1 MPARVEVVL
10 IRHLVGHARNRRK
23 HIDRRIVHALGELAR
38 KQDVSVEDSLG
49 GIGDRLGHVV
59 ALDEHGVETRD
70 RATALQRARALE
82 KSRQHGEDARCEA
95 LGRRSFASRKTNL
108 PLRLRKS
115 GDRVKHEKDIESL
128 IAEELRRAARDR
140 SRTHAHERTFVTSRD
155 HDDRTAHA
163 FFAQNM
169 LDEFGD
175 LTAALADQSDDID
188 LRAGSARNR
197 SEQRA
202 LANAR
207 AGEDSHAL
215 TLADGEHRV
224 NRAHAG
230 WQHIAHHAT
239 SERTGAGGPE
249 RLRRTAVNRA
259 LSIDRFAERVHH
271 AAQPR
276 FAHANGC
283 ERLFGHHAHATRN
296 SIGLGEQH
304 DQRARS
310 VETDHFATRRIG
322 AMRHLNPH
330 QRADG
335 KRKLIDGKNKS
346 AH

>member
-95 LGRRSFASRKTNL
+95 LGRRSFAGRKTDL
-108 PLRLRKS
+108 PLRLRES
-115 GDRVKHEKDIESL
+115 GNRVKHEKDIEAL

-175 LTAALADQSDDID
+175 LAAALADQSDDID

-207 AGEDSHAL
+207 SGEDSHAL
-215 TLADGEHRV
+215 ALADGEHRV
-224 NRAHAG
+224 DRAHASG
-230 WQHIAHHAT
+230 QHIAHHAT

-249 RLRRTAVNRA
+249 RLR
-259 LSIDRFAERVHH
+259 
-271 AAQPR
+271 
-276 FAHANGC
+276 
-283 ERLFGHHAHATRN
+283 
-296 SIGLGEQH
+296 
-304 DQRARS
+304 
-310 VETDHFATRRIG
+310 
-322 AMRHLNPH
+322 
-330 QRADG
+330 
-335 KRKLIDGKNKS
+335 
-346 AH
+346 